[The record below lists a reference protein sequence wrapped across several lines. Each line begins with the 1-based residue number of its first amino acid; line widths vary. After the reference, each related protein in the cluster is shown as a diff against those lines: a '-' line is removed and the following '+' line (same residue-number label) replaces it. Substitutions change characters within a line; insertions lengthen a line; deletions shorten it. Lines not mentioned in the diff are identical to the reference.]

1 MSYPP
6 EQTVI
11 DRPRTVVL
19 TEAEPLEHRP
29 APDAMVDASAIEGAT
44 AEVPER
50 IALRDPVPWLVPVA
64 LGLIVAL
71 VVAGVAF
78 TLSDGPVPS
87 SNDVSGLADPTR
99 PADTLDAPPAA
110 PNAELTIGTAE
121 SFTSTIRVADGQDLF
136 GTLATDPGTG
146 TRLGGAPVSGD
157 AVVVQQVFGADA
169 FSVIPASSGAPV
181 LVYLP
186 GATDELA
193 GFVPGVTRVLFAGT
207 LHPAPADLGM
217 FLGSEPASIA
227 ARSGA
232 YVVAVPETVVQ
243 VSPPLA

>member
-11 DRPRTVVL
+11 ERRRTVVL
-19 TEAEPLEHRP
+19 TEAGPLERRP
-29 APDAMVDASAIEGAT
+29 ASDAKVDASANEGAT
-44 AEVPER
+44 AEMPER

-71 VVAGVAF
+71 VVAGVAL
-78 TLSDGPVPS
+78 TLSDGSAPS
-87 SNDVSGLADPTR
+87 SNDASGLAGPKR
-99 PADTLDAPPAA
+99 PVDTLDAPPAA
-110 PNAELTIGTAE
+110 PNAELTIGNAE
-121 SFTSTIRVADGQDLF
+121 SFTSTIRVADGEDLF
-136 GTLATDPGTG
+136 GILATDPGTG
-146 TRLGGAPVSGD
+146 PRLGGAPVTGD
-157 AVVVQQVFGADA
+157 AVVVQQVFGAEA
-169 FSVIPASSGAPV
+169 FSVIPGSNGAPV

-207 LHPAPADLGM
+207 LHPTPADLGT
-217 FLGSEPASIA
+217 FLGSEPASI

-243 VSPPLA
+243 VSPPSA